1 MSSEGTN
8 KLKQILEEIESSCAA
23 LRKIN
28 NTLREYHGRLELIYQ
43 QYRRKMPVKD
53 TSFQEEFRSTM
64 LELKTF
70 TENSNSFWQQI
81 RTFMRSADKN
91 KLIDESRI
99 SVKQLKIN
107 AQAFNRQ
114 TDELYTIFKNIQQ
127 LAGEVPLRLNWWMLE
142 SSCDELG
149 KTTSRILFLIR
160 DMEKYL

>member
-1 MSSEGTN
+1 MSREGTN
-8 KLKQILEEIESSCAA
+8 KLKQMSEEIESSAAA

-28 NTLREYHGRLELIYQ
+28 NTLREYHSRLELIYQ

-53 TSFQEEFRSTM
+53 VSFQEDFRSTM

-70 TENSNSFWQQI
+70 TENSSAFWQQI
-81 RTFMRSADKN
+81 RTFMRGADKN
-91 KLIDESRI
+91 KLIEESRI

-107 AQAFNRQ
+107 AQTFNRQ
-114 TDELYTIFKNIQQ
+114 TDELYTSFKNIQQ
-127 LAGEVPLRLNWWMLE
+127 LAKEVPLRLNWWMLE
-142 SSCDELG
+142 SSCEELG